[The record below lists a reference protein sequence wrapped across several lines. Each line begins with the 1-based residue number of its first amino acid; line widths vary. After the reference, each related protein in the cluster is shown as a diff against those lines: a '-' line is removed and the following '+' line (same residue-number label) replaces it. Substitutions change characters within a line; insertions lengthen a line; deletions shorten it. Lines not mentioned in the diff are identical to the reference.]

1 MVKPPNRHKTRA
13 RTAVP
18 RTEVDGFDLTGQD
31 GVRRHR
37 DDTSE
42 RGAGDPQPERKGVLV
57 RMPRALWRELRL
69 IALDHDTT
77 LQAIMVEAAQDYL
90 RKRNASGS
98 DRD

>member
-1 MVKPPNRHKTRA
+1 MLRHQNDR
-13 RTAVP
+13 
-18 RTEVDGFDLTGQD
+18 
-31 GVRRHR
+31 
-37 DDTSE
+37 SN
-42 RGAGDPQPERKGVLV
+42 RGAGDPQSERKGVLV

-90 RKRNASGS
+90 RKRDSSES